1 MVLLLVIALV
11 VAVVVVGMKP
21 LLAGSGRLRDEED
34 RTRSLVRCAC

>member
-11 VAVVVVGMKP
+11 VVVVGMKP